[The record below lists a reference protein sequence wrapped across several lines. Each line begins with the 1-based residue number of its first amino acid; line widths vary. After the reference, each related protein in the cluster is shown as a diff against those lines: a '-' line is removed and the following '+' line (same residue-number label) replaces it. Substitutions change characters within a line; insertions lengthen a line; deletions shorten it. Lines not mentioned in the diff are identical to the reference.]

1 MTLLD
6 LRPGLFPL
14 LLAGGLLVPGWMI
27 GRALGAPAGPV
38 GAFLGSAALLLNL
51 VLFMDVVGLDLH
63 APQLAAGLALVC
75 AGLLAVRWK
84 TSRRSSAAINV
95 PPASIEAPA
104 APQTRAPG
112 RLAYWLL
119 LPASLGF
126 AAIMVRAGF
135 EPLSGYD
142 NPFRWDFLARQI
154 FKEGDLSFYPPVT
167 AEDFT
172 HYGWCDG
179 IPPLIS
185 CLYLWTYCS
194 LGHVAA
200 SATTPVVATQA
211 ALIFWTVWRLAARRG
226 GPAAGAAAVGLLA
239 TSAGFL
245 WGTAMGQE
253 TGLTALCTL
262 AMFSFIEQARDQ
274 PTRRWLIWAGLA
286 AGTGALARE
295 YGLALIPLG
304 ALALV
309 WWRTPRRGWLQFC
322 LTAAAVALP
331 WYLRNWLKTGHPLYS
346 LGTGEL
352 FPANPIHLEYMRIV
366 AAEKSIGGQLSSAVP
381 LLAKLVAL
389 VAGVPFV
396 FGCVTGF
403 ARWRSFLPW
412 LAAAAAFGA
421 LWLGSIAHTSGGYT
435 YSTRVLTPAIALMAV
450 VGGVGI
456 AGWATSRRSWLVV
469 AGMTVLALDA
479 AGRSLFLPA
488 NVQASWWHEPSLVWH
503 RRENKIERSRENIN
517 WAAIADAAAGRKI
530 LVTDPLFHARL
541 VEIGATPVPLFSPAV
556 RFLFGPDSDFE
567 TDLRRLRSAGFRFI
581 LISHTNSFILDQLA
595 PHRFFSNLR
604 QTTPV
609 AVTNV
614 YVVYD
619 LYPRSALLS
628 ETGTASPQEQPTSN
642 RATP

>member
-1 MTLLD
+1 
-6 LRPGLFPL
+6 
-14 LLAGGLLVPGWMI
+14 
-27 GRALGAPAGPV
+27 
-38 GAFLGSAALLLNL
+38 
-51 VLFMDVVGLDLH
+51 
-63 APQLAAGLALVC
+63 
-75 AGLLAVRWK
+75 
-84 TSRRSSAAINV
+84 
-95 PPASIEAPA
+95 
-104 APQTRAPG
+104 
-112 RLAYWLL
+112 
-119 LPASLGF
+119 
-126 AAIMVRAGF
+126 
-135 EPLSGYD
+135 
-142 NPFRWDFLARQI
+142 
-154 FKEGDLSFYPPVT
+154 
-167 AEDFT
+167 
-172 HYGWCDG
+172 
-179 IPPLIS
+179 
-185 CLYLWTYCS
+185 
-194 LGHVAA
+194 
-200 SATTPVVATQA
+200 
-211 ALIFWTVWRLAARRG
+211 
-226 GPAAGAAAVGLLA
+226 
-239 TSAGFL
+239 
-245 WGTAMGQE
+245 MGQE

-435 YSTRVLTPAIALMAV
+435 YSTRFLTPAIALMAV

-488 NVQASWWHEPSLVWH
+488 NVQASWWREPSLVWH

-517 WAAIADAAAGRKI
+517 WAAIADAA
-530 LVTDPLFHARL
+530 LL
-541 VEIGATPVPLFSPAV
+541 IGVDTGLTHIGSALAVPTVA
-556 RFLFGPDSDFE
+556 LFGSTCPY
-567 TDLRRLRSAGFRFI
+567 
-581 LISHTNSFILDQLA
+581 LD
-595 PHRFFSNLR
+595 
-604 QTTPV
+604 PV
-609 AVTNV
+609 AHRS
-614 YVVYD
+614 VV
-619 LYPRSALLS
+619 LYEKLACSPCRRNPTCDGRFDCMRALEVERVMS
-628 ETGTASPQEQPTSN
+628 EALRVCALPK
-642 RATP
+642 